1 MKISVILAHP
11 DSSSFNHAI
20 AKTTIETLKRKGH
33 EVFFHDLYQEK
44 FDPLLPSG
52 EIPKD
57 VPLPTDIER
66 HCKEASEVDGFV
78 IIHPNWWGMPP
89 AILTGWV
96 DRIMRPGLAY
106 EFLETDSGEGVP
118 IGLLKA
124 QKAIIFNTSNTETE
138 REEKTFLDPLET
150 IWKNCI
156 FNLCGVRDFHR
167 KMFNIIVTSTKEQ
180 RENWLGEVREVVAMG
195 FVDTE

>member
-20 AKTTIETLKRKGH
+20 AERTVVTLQRKGC
-33 EVFFHDLYQEK
+33 EVLFHDLYKEK
-44 FDPLLPSG
+44 FDPLLPTE

-57 VPLPTDIER
+57 VSLSEKVEL
-66 HCKEASEVDGFV
+66 HCREASEVDGFV

-96 DRIMRPGLAY
+96 DRVMRPGIAY
-106 EFLETDSGEGVP
+106 EFLENDSGEGVP
-118 IGLLKA
+118 HGLLSADKV
-124 QKAIIFNTSNTETE
+124 IVFNSSNTEIE
-138 REEKTFLDPLET
+138 REKKVFLDPLET

-156 FNLCGVRDFHR
+156 FDLCGVQEFHR
-167 KMFNIIVTSTKEQ
+167 KMFNIIVTSTSEQ
-180 RENWLGEVREVVAMG
+180 RERWLDEVEETVSAV
-195 FVDTE
+195 FS